1 MAKARQISS
10 KAEEK
15 VKTKNKKKQSVSEQ
29 TSFPSSANA
38 LEFPLYVA
46 GKPHFSGQ
54 WLEVKH
60 KYRGEVYAKVALAND
75 EILEQAIQ
83 SAVKAESEM
92 AQLKPFQKQK
102 ILLDCVAKFNAQRE
116 ELTEILIAEGGKP
129 RTAAAAEVERLIN
142 TFQIAADAVTQLDD
156 GRLIPLAV
164 TQAASAYTGMVKHV
178 PIGAVSL
185 ISPFNFPLNLTAH
198 KIAPAIAA
206 GCPFVLKPASIT
218 PVSALKIAEV
228 LAQTDLPK
236 GAFSILPCPREQAD
250 VLVTD
255 DRFKLLSFTGSDVVG
270 WDMKARAGRK
280 KVTLELGGNAA
291 VLIEPDTEIT
301 DALVDRLIGGAY
313 GHAGQVCISV
323 QRILAHADIYTEL
336 KKKLLAKLKSLKAAD
351 PDLKTTLV
359 GPMIK
364 EDEAIRLKKWVDK
377 AVKNGAKVLVGGQV
391 SGVLFEPTLLENV
404 DEQLEVYK
412 DEVFGPVA
420 ILEKYKS
427 FEKGIQKI
435 NSSRFGLQ
443 AGVYTQNLN
452 KMMYAW
458 EHLQVGGVIINDIPS
473 FRVDNM
479 PYGGVKDS
487 GLGRE
492 GIQSAIRD
500 MQEER
505 LLAIKQ

>member
-1 MAKARQISS
+1 MVDKA
-10 KAEEK
+10 
-15 VKTKNKKKQSVSEQ
+15 VK
-29 TSFPSSANA
+29 
-38 LEFPLYVA
+38 LIDYPLYVA
-46 GKPHFSGQ
+46 GKAVQTGQ
-54 WLEVKH
+54 WLEVEH
-60 KYRGEVYAKVALAND
+60 KYTHEVYARVALAN
-75 EILEQAIQ
+75 EKTIEKAIQ
-83 SAVKAESEM
+83 SAVKAEKEM
-92 AQLKPFQKQK
+92 AALEPFQKQK
-102 ILLDCVAKFNAQRE
+102 ILLHCVKRFNEMRA

-129 RTAAAAEVERLIN
+129 RKAAAAEVERLIN

-156 GRLIPLAV
+156 GRMIPLAV
-164 TQAASAYTGMVKHV
+164 TAAASGYQGMMKYAPV
-178 PIGAVSL
+178 GAVSL

-206 GCPFVLKPASIT
+206 GCPFVLKPASLT
-218 PVSALKIAEV
+218 PISALKIAEV
-228 LAQTDLPK
+228 LAETDLPK
-236 GAFSILPCPREQAD
+236 GAFSILPCPREHAD

-280 KVTLELGGNAA
+280 KVILELGGNAA
-291 VLIEPDTEIT
+291 VMIDADTEIT

-313 GHAGQVCISV
+313 NHAGQVCISV
-323 QRILAHADIYTEL
+323 QRILVHADVYAEL
-336 KKKLLAKLKSLKAAD
+336 KKKLVAKLKKIKAAD
-351 PDLKTTLV
+351 PELDSTLV

-364 EDEAIRLKKWVDK
+364 ESEAIRLKKWVDK
-377 AVKNGAKVLVGGQV
+377 AVKKGAKLLAGGELN
-391 SGVLFEPTLLENV
+391 GVMFEPTLLENV
-404 DEQLEVYK
+404 DAALEVYK

-420 ILEKYKS
+420 IIEKYKT
-427 FEKGIQKI
+427 FEQGIDRI

-452 KMMYAW
+452 KILYAW
-458 EHLQVGGVIINDIPS
+458 DHLHVGGVIINDIPS

-492 GIQSAIRD
+492 GVQYAIRD

-505 LLAIKQ
+505 ILAIKR

>member
-1 MAKARQISS
+1 MHQYLVLWNGLKMTIQTQTIDYPLYLAS
-10 KAEEK
+10 KAS
-15 VKTKNKKKQSVSEQ
+15 KTGE
-29 TSFPSSANA
+29 
-38 LEFPLYVA
+38 
-46 GKPHFSGQ
+46 

-60 KYRGEVYAKVALAND
+60 KFTQEIYARVALAD
-75 EILEQAIQ
+75 AKTLEKAIQ
-83 SAVKAESEM
+83 AAVKAEKEM
-92 AQLKPFQKQK
+92 AAMKPYQKQK
-102 ILLDCVAKFNAQRE
+102 ILLHCVKRFNEMRE

-129 RTAAAAEVERLIN
+129 LKAAAAEVERLID
-142 TFQIAADAVTQLDD
+142 TFQIAADAVTQVDD
-156 GRLIPLAV
+156 GRLMPLAV
-164 TQAASAYTGMVKHV
+164 TQAAAGYRGMVKHV

-206 GCPFVLKPASIT
+206 GCPFVLKPASLT
-218 PVSALKIAEV
+218 PISALKIAEV
-228 LAQTDLPK
+228 LAETELPR
-236 GAFSILPCPREQAD
+236 GAFSVLPCTREQAD

-255 DRFKLLSFTGSDVVG
+255 DRFKLLSFTGSDLVG
-270 WDMKARAGRK
+270 WDMKARVGRK

-291 VLIEPDTEIT
+291 VLIESDTELT
-301 DALVDRLIGGAY
+301 DAFFDRLIGGAY

-323 QRILAHADIYTEL
+323 QRILVHSDIYTEF
-336 KKKLLAKLKSLKAAD
+336 KKKLVTKLKKIQAAD
-351 PDLKTTLV
+351 PSLESTLV

-364 EDEAIRLKKWVDK
+364 EDEAKRLKKWLDK
-377 AVKNGAKVLVGGQV
+377 AVKKGSKILSGGNLK
-391 SGVLFEPTLLENV
+391 GVLFDATLLENV
-404 DEQLEVYK
+404 DETLEIYK

-420 ILEKYKS
+420 ILEKYKD
-427 FEKGIQKI
+427 FEKAIAKI
-435 NSSRFGLQ
+435 NDSRFGLQ

-452 KMMYAW
+452 KMLYAW
-458 EHLQVGGVIINDIPS
+458 DHLQVGGVIINDIPS

-505 LLAIKQ
+505 LLVIKQ

>member
-1 MAKARQISS
+1 MVVATAV
-10 KAEEK
+10 E
-15 VKTKNKKKQSVSEQ
+15 NG
-29 TSFPSSANA
+29 
-38 LEFPLYVA
+38 LDYPLYVA
-46 GKPHFSGQ
+46 SKAVFTGQ

-60 KYRGEVYAKVALAND
+60 KFSQDVYARVALAD
-75 EILEQAIQ
+75 AKTLEKAIQ
-83 SAVKAESEM
+83 AALKAEAEM
-92 AQLKPFQKQK
+92 AALKPFQKQK
-102 ILLDCVAKFNAQRE
+102 ILLHCVKRFNEIRE

-129 RTAAAAEVERLIN
+129 RKAAAAEVERLIN
-142 TFQIAADAVTQLDD
+142 TFQIAADAVTQLDE
-156 GRLIPLAV
+156 GRIIPLAV
-164 TQAASAYTGMVKHV
+164 TQAAASYRGMVKHV

-206 GCPFVLKPASIT
+206 GCPFVLKPASLT
-218 PVSALKIAEV
+218 PISAIKIAEV
-228 LAQTDLPK
+228 LAETDLPK
-236 GAFSILPCPREQAD
+236 GAFSVLPCPREQAD

-291 VLIEPDTEIT
+291 VMIEPDTELT
-301 DALVDRLIGGAY
+301 DALFDRLIGGAY

-323 QRILAHADIYTEL
+323 QRVLIHADLYSEFR
-336 KKKLLAKLKSLKAAD
+336 KKLVTKLKGLKASD
-351 PDLKTTLV
+351 PSLDSTLV

-364 EDEAIRLKKWVDK
+364 YDEALRLKKWVDK
-377 AVKNGAKVLVGGQV
+377 AVKKGAKVLAGGTV
-391 SGVLFEPTLLENV
+391 NGVLFEPTLLENV
-404 DEQLEVYK
+404 DEKLEVYK

-420 ILEKYKS
+420 IIEKYKD
-427 FEKGIQKI
+427 FEKGIAKI

-452 KMMYAW
+452 KMLYAW
-458 EHLQVGGVIINDIPS
+458 DHLHVGGVIINDIPS

>member
-1 MAKARQISS
+1 MSS
-10 KAEEK
+10 
-15 VKTKNKKKQSVSEQ
+15 Q
-29 TSFPSSANA
+29 TNQVVQDY
-38 LEFPLYVA
+38 PLYVA
-46 GKPHFSGQ
+46 SKAVVTGE
-54 WLEVKH
+54 WLEVQD
-60 KYRGEVYAKVALAND
+60 KYKQEKFARVALAD
-75 EILEQAIQ
+75 AKTIEKAIKA
-83 SAVKAESEM
+83 AVKAEIAM
-92 AQLKPFQKQK
+92 AELKPFEKQK
-102 ILLDCVAKFNAQRE
+102 ILLHCVRRFNEMRD

-129 RTAAAAEVERLIN
+129 RKAAAAEVERLIN

-156 GRLIPLAV
+156 GRMIPLAV
-164 TQAASAYTGMVKHV
+164 TQAASNYRGMVKHV

-206 GCPFVLKPASIT
+206 GCPFVLKPASLT
-218 PVSALKIAEV
+218 PISALKIAEV
-228 LAQTDLPK
+228 LAETDLPE
-236 GAFSILPCPREQAD
+236 GAFSVLPCPREHAD

-291 VLIEPDTEIT
+291 VLIEPDTDLS
-301 DALVDRLIGGAY
+301 DAFFERLIGGAY

-323 QRILAHADIYTEL
+323 QRILIHADIYADF
-336 KKKLLAKLKSLKAAD
+336 KKKFVAKLKGLKATD
-351 PDLKTTLV
+351 PSLDSTLV

-364 EDEAIRLKKWVDK
+364 EDEALRLKKWLDK
-377 AVKNGAKVLVGGQV
+377 AVKKGAKVLSGGAV
-391 SGVLFEPTLLENV
+391 NGVLFEPTLVEGV
-404 DEQLEVYK
+404 DEKLEIYK

-420 ILEKYKS
+420 IIEKYQN
-427 FEKGIQKI
+427 FEKGIAKI
-435 NSSRFGLQ
+435 NDSRFGLQ

-452 KMMYAW
+452 KMLYAW
-458 EHLQVGGVIINDIPS
+458 DHLHVGGVIINDIPS

-492 GIQSAIRD
+492 GIHSAIRD

-505 LLAIKQ
+505 LLVIQH

>member
-1 MAKARQISS
+1 MKEEDGYMSTAKTTQDY
-10 KAEEK
+10 
-15 VKTKNKKKQSVSEQ
+15 
-29 TSFPSSANA
+29 
-38 LEFPLYVA
+38 PLYVA
-46 GKPHFSGQ
+46 GKAVTTGK
-54 WLEVKH
+54 WLEVQD
-60 KYRGEVYAKVALAND
+60 KYKQSTYARVALAD
-75 EILEQAIQ
+75 TETLESAINA
-83 SAVKAESEM
+83 AVKAEKQM
-92 AQLKPFQKQK
+92 AELEPFHKQK
-102 ILLDCVAKFNAQRE
+102 ILLHCVKRFNEMRD

-129 RTAAAAEVERLIN
+129 RKAAAAEVERLIN

-156 GRLIPLAV
+156 GRLLPLAV
-164 TQAASAYTGMVKHV
+164 TAAASGYQGFIKHV

-206 GCPFVLKPASIT
+206 GCPFVLKPASLT
-218 PVSALKIAEV
+218 PISAIKIAEV
-228 LAQTDLPK
+228 LAETDLPK
-236 GAFSILPCPREQAD
+236 GAFSVLPCPREHAD
-250 VLVTD
+250 ILVTD

-291 VLIEPDTEIT
+291 VLVEPDTEIT
-301 DALVDRLIGGAY
+301 DAFIDRLIGGAY
-313 GHAGQVCISV
+313 NHAGQVCISV
-323 QRILAHADIYTEL
+323 QRILIHADLYTEV
-336 KKKLLAKLKSLKAAD
+336 KKKLVAKLKKIKASD
-351 PDLKTTLV
+351 PTLSTTMV

-364 EDEAIRLKKWVDK
+364 DTEAKRLKKWVDK
-377 AVKNGAKVLVGGQV
+377 AVKKGAKVLSGGDV
-391 SGVLFEPTLLENV
+391 TGVMFEPTLLENV
-404 DEQLEVYK
+404 DESLEVYK

-420 ILEKYKS
+420 IIEKYKS
-427 FEKGIQKI
+427 FEKGIEKI
-435 NSSRFGLQ
+435 NASRFGLQ

-452 KMMYAW
+452 KMLYAW
-458 EHLQVGGVIINDIPS
+458 NNLHVGGVIINDIPS

-505 LLAIKQ
+505 VMAIRL

>member
-1 MAKARQISS
+1 MVVATAV
-10 KAEEK
+10 E
-15 VKTKNKKKQSVSEQ
+15 NG
-29 TSFPSSANA
+29 NDY
-38 LEFPLYVA
+38 PLYVA
-46 GKPHFSGQ
+46 SKAVFTGQ

-60 KYRGEVYAKVALAND
+60 KFSQEVYARVALAD
-75 EILEQAIQ
+75 AKTLEKAIQ
-83 SAVKAESEM
+83 AALKAETEM
-92 AQLKPFQKQK
+92 AALKPFQKQK
-102 ILLDCVAKFNAQRE
+102 ILLHCVNRFNEMRE

-129 RTAAAAEVERLIN
+129 RKAAAAEVERLIN
-142 TFQIAADAVTQLDD
+142 TFQIAADAVTQLDE
-156 GRLIPLAV
+156 GRMIPLAV
-164 TQAASAYTGMVKHV
+164 TEAAASYRGMVKHV

-206 GCPFVLKPASIT
+206 GCPFVLKPASLT
-218 PVSALKIAEV
+218 PISALKIAEV
-228 LAQTDLPK
+228 LAETDLPK
-236 GAFSILPCPREQAD
+236 GAFSVLPCPREQAD
-250 VLVTD
+250 ILVTD

-291 VLIEPDTEIT
+291 VMIEPGTELT
-301 DALVDRLIGGAY
+301 DALFDRLIGGAY

-323 QRILAHADIYTEL
+323 QRILIHANLYSEF
-336 KKKLLAKLKSLKAAD
+336 KKKLVAKLKGLQAAD
-351 PDLKTTLV
+351 PNLDSTLV

-364 EDEAIRLKKWVDK
+364 QDEALRLKKWLDK
-377 AVKNGAKVLVGGQV
+377 AVKKGAKILSGGTV
-391 SGVLFEPTLLENV
+391 NGVLFEPTLLESV
-404 DEQLEVYK
+404 DEKLEVYK

-420 ILEKYKS
+420 IIEKYKD
-427 FEKGIQKI
+427 FEKGIAKI

-443 AGVYTQNLN
+443 AGLYTQNLN
-452 KMMYAW
+452 KMLYAW
-458 EHLQVGGVIINDIPS
+458 DHLHVGGVIINDIPS

-505 LLAIKQ
+505 LLVIKQ

>member
-1 MAKARQISS
+1 MRSTAVQQCKDY
-10 KAEEK
+10 
-15 VKTKNKKKQSVSEQ
+15 
-29 TSFPSSANA
+29 SF
-38 LEFPLYVA
+38 YVA
-46 GKPHFSGQ
+46 GQAVQTGE

-60 KYRGEVYAKVALAND
+60 KYTQALYARVALAD
-75 EILEQAIQ
+75 AKSLEQAIQ
-83 SAVKAESEM
+83 SALDTEAEM
-92 AQLKPFQKQK
+92 AALEPFQKQK
-102 ILLDCVAKFNAQRE
+102 ILLHCVRRFHEIRE

-129 RTAAAAEVERLIN
+129 RKAAEAEVERLIN
-142 TFQIAADAVTQLDD
+142 TFQIAADAVTQIDQ
-156 GRLIPLAV
+156 GRMLPLAV
-164 TQAASAYTGMVKHV
+164 TAAASGYQGMVKQV

-206 GCPFVLKPASIT
+206 GCPFVLKPASLT
-218 PVSALKIAEV
+218 PISALKIAEI
-228 LAQTDLPK
+228 LAETDLPK
-236 GAFSILPCPREQAD
+236 GAFSVLPCPRELAD

-280 KVTLELGGNAA
+280 KVVLELGGNAA
-291 VLIEPDTEIT
+291 VMIEPDTEIN
-301 DALVDRLIGGAY
+301 DALITRLVGGAY

-323 QRILAHADIYTEL
+323 QRILVHQDIYAEVRD
-336 KKKLLAKLKSLKAAD
+336 KLLAKLKHLKATD
-351 PDLKTTLV
+351 PNLSTTLV

-364 EDEAIRLKKWVDK
+364 EAEAKRLKKWLEK
-377 AVKNGAKVLVGGQV
+377 ALKKDARILAGGKLDE
-391 SGVLFEPTLLENV
+391 VLFAPTLLENV
-404 DEQLEVYK
+404 DQNLEIYR

-420 ILEKYKS
+420 MIEPYPD
-427 FEKGIQKI
+427 FEAGIACI
-435 NSSRFGLQ
+435 NRSRFGLQ

-452 KMMYAW
+452 KMLYAW
-458 EHLQVGGVIINDIPS
+458 DHLHVGGVIINDIPS

-505 LLAIKQ
+505 MLVIKS